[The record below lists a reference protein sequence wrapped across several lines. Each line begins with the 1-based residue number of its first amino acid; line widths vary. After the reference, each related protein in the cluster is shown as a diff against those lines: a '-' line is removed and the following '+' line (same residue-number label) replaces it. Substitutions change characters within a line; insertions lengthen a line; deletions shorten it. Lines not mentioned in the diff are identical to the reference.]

1 MSEENQGR
9 SGGTQELAKRPDES
23 MADYVTRRRAVRE
36 RWELDRLRAEEA
48 RKHRAVSANDAP
60 TTPPPVEDEDD
71 DDRDEGPTASP
82 PDALATE
89 KAEREQRWAEN
100 RQKNAQEDELT
111 RHWEEARVA
120 HIDACGGLAPLT
132 RDLPPMD
139 TGRFPLPRVPAED
152 RAPRLERPDAPPQDA
167 ETELTAIIAEC
178 RHFMRAMA
186 FESARMTPDAG
197 DRMGFIE
204 RACRLAE
211 TGATVGDT
219 VARVRGIEV
228 PVLAPARRR

>member
-1 MSEENQGR
+1 MEDENLVSDQGDPWAR
-9 SGGTQELAKRPDES
+9 MPDES
-23 MADYVTRRRAVRE
+23 DQEYERRLERRRKGREKQALADALKALAEKARGTAAQQKNDGANIDDEDAAEGPSQPSDPVAAEKAVRE
-36 RWELDRLRAEEA
+36 E
-48 RKHRAVSANDAP
+48 
-60 TTPPPVEDEDD
+60 
-71 DDRDEGPTASP
+71 
-82 PDALATE
+82 
-89 KAEREQRWAEN
+89 RWAKN
-100 RQKNAQEDELT
+100 REKDAQEDELT
-111 RHWEEARVA
+111 RHWEAARVA
-120 HIDACGGLAPLT
+120 HIDSRGGLAALT

-139 TGRFPLPRVPAED
+139 TGRWPLPRLAKPAED
-152 RAPRLERPDAPPQDA
+152 RAPRPERPDAPPQDA

-178 RHFMRAMA
+178 RHFMRGLA

-219 VARVRGIEV
+219 VARVRGMEV